1 MEAYLQE
8 DTRVM
13 TEVLIVS
20 FLMMFGGYIV
30 GKLFVKLNPF
40 LMIIGFIFIAITS
53 PAFIEMD
60 NDYYMA
66 CFVFGAI
73 LNFSRP
79 VSYVR
84 DLFGTLSL
92 RRAGAGYVANIE
104 EQKQQAEAD
113 LYSQKHQV
121 EEDLR
126 RQKQEAEQDIQ
137 RQRREA
143 EEAIRREAESLRRE
157 RKKYQ
162 QSSDNSQGS
171 QSRNNSQESNSS
183 TNDKRHLNPLVF
195 ADACEIMGLGQGKT
209 LKEYKRAHHKL
220 ISQSHSDKLAGL
232 SEELKKQEEEKAKTL
247 NVAMGTIKKKL
258 R

>member
-1 MEAYLQE
+1 
-8 DTRVM
+8 M
-13 TEVLIVS
+13 TEILIVS
-20 FLMMFGGYIV
+20 FLMIFGGYII
-30 GKLFVKLNPF
+30 GKLFVRMNPF
-40 LMIIGFIFIAITS
+40 LMIIGFIFIAITA

-104 EQKQQAEAD
+104 EQKQQAEAE

-143 EEAIRREAESLRRE
+143 EEAIKREAENVRRE
-157 RKKYQ
+157 REQYQ
-162 QSSDNSQGS
+162 QSSNRS
-171 QSRNNSQESNSS
+171 QSGHSQYNNQQSHSS
-183 TNDKRHLNPLVF
+183 TSDKKHLNPLVF
-195 ADACEIMGLGQGKT
+195 ADACEIMGLSQGKT
-209 LKEYKRAHHKL
+209 LKEYKIAYHKL
-220 ISQSHSDKLAGL
+220 IKLYHSDGL
-232 SEELKKQEEEKAKTL
+232 SGLSDELKKQEEEKAKTL
-247 NVAMGTIKKKL
+247 NVAMNTIKKKL
-258 R
+258 K

>member
-1 MEAYLQE
+1 
-8 DTRVM
+8 M
-13 TEVLIVS
+13 TEILIVS
-20 FLMMFGGYIV
+20 FLMTFGGYIA

-40 LMIIGFIFIAITS
+40 LMIIGFIFIAVTA
-53 PAFIEMD
+53 PAFIQMD
-60 NDYYMA
+60 NDYYMV

-84 DLFGTLSL
+84 DLVGSLSL

-104 EQKQQAEAD
+104 EQKQQAEAE

-121 EEDLR
+121 EEELR

-143 EEAIRREAESLRRE
+143 EQAIKREAENLRRE
-157 RKKYQ
+157 REKYQ
-162 QSSDNSQGS
+162 QSSNSS
-171 QSRNNSQESNSS
+171 QSNYSQNNRQQSNSS
-183 TNDKRHLNPLVF
+183 TDDKKHLNPLVF
-195 ADACEIMGLGQGKT
+195 ADACEIMELNQGKT
-209 LKEYKRAHHKL
+209 LREYKAAYRKL
-220 ISQSHSDKLAGL
+220 IKIHHGDSLSGL
-232 SEELKKQEEEKAKTL
+232 SDELKKQEEEKAKTL
-247 NVAMGTIKKKL
+247 NVAMNTIKKKL

>member
-1 MEAYLQE
+1 
-8 DTRVM
+8 M
-13 TEVLIVS
+13 TEILIVS
-20 FLMMFGGYIV
+20 FLMVFGGYIV
-30 GKLFVKLNPF
+30 GKLFIKLNPF
-40 LMIIGFIFIAITS
+40 LMIIGFIFIAVTA
-53 PAFIEMD
+53 PAFIQMD

-84 DLFGTLSL
+84 ELFGTLSL
-92 RRAGAGYVANIE
+92 RRTGDGYVANIE
-104 EQKQQAEAD
+104 EQKQQAEAE

-143 EEAIRREAESLRRE
+143 EEAIKREAENLRRE
-157 RKKYQ
+157 REKYQ
-162 QSSDNSQGS
+162 QSK
-171 QSRNNSQESNSS
+171 NNSQSNHSQNTNKQSNSS
-183 TNDKRHLNPLVF
+183 TSSKKHLNPLVF
-195 ADACEIMGLGQGKT
+195 TDACEIMGLSQGKT
-209 LKEYKRAHHKL
+209 LKEYKRAYLQLMKL
-220 ISQSHSDKLAGL
+220 YHSDKLAGL
-232 SEELKKQEEEKAKTL
+232 SDELRRQEEEKAKTL
-247 NVAMGTIKKKL
+247 NVAMNTIKKKL